1 MALVSGNIFRPL
13 LGITKSEIVEYAR
26 ENTVEYREDSTNA
39 DTTYDRNRIRHDIIL
54 VLESMNPSIHTTI
67 HELALYMQE
76 LS

>member
-26 ENTVEYREDSTNA
+26 ENTVEYSTNA